1 MVASTKSH
9 QERWAPDQVD
19 ECYEL
24 WNLTVEEKEKLL
36 QLRDRIED
44 IDSWKND
51 PFEVV
56 RFLKEFKF
64 DLKTTEQ
71 KFRASIQWRLENN
84 ADAILEDY
92 QPPAHFNYFP
102 MAVIDGAD
110 YDGDPVYIERS
121 GVADS
126 LALLKRFGR
135 DEMIQQAIWG
145 RELMSRGPWQNDWP
159 HHNGRVRNFTAILDL
174 KGLNRSHL
182 SPSLVPVGQEVTRLV
197 QDNYPGSG
205 KKILIIR
212 APYFFR
218 FVWSIFKHFVD
229 PHVKD
234 LMEIATD
241 KETEEV
247 LAKYMDL
254 RILPKEIVPGKG
266 QGRAIR
272 GYDPV
277 WEGGPLPPSGKD
289 DWKRRAPVF
298 GPDNQSC
305 YQDTT
310 SDRPQA
316 SQDAFVSPTKTVT
329 TESNRTSSPSS
340 PADNIFHTPIQ
351 GPASVSSMSSTS
363 SRGSN
368 DWEILPS
375 RPQRKNIQQAWT
387 VTPAPICDLEEV
399 WKQEN
404 FSEMAGLWKLTQD
417 QQSHMKELRDRLADV
432 HHIKNDPFEVVRYY
446 KKGRTDNLDRI
457 EHSFREMVTW
467 RVENNMDDYLR
478 RYGQPN
484 PLFYRMP
491 MCILKGRDKEGDPI
505 ALLRL
510 GACDYKSLLKKFG
523 EDKLVDYALFL
534 RELNSTRRFWKSYE
548 EETGHRFKQYTILID
563 LDGLNSGHMKPGM
576 LHILRRIVK
585 IFQENYAGYS
595 KRILVIQAAGVFKL
609 SWALIRNFFSIQT
622 REKIVISGDDHL
634 SFLDKYI
641 DRAVLPPLIC
651 PEDGVGEAMAGYYEN
666 INLEGGKIPK
676 AVLKM
681 SKAQFPAAVPVF
693 PVPPQ
698 PVKSRNID
706 QVLGTP
712 VSTRKL
718 LTGYWGEEE
727 DKQNAHRGTPIRA
740 FATPEKAG
748 VSRNLNEKFHIQ

>member
-1 MVASTKSH
+1 MVVATKSYR
-9 QERWAPDQVD
+9 ERWATDQVE
-19 ECYEL
+19 ECSAL
-24 WNLTVEEKEKLL
+24 WNLTDEEKGKLW
-36 QLRDRIED
+36 QLREHIED
-44 IDSWKND
+44 VDSWKNE

-64 DLKTTEQ
+64 HLKTTEQ

-84 ADAILEDY
+84 ADTILEDY
-92 QPPAHFNYFP
+92 QPPALFNFFP
-102 MAVIDGAD
+102 MAVIEGAD

-126 LALLKRFGR
+126 LDLLKRFGR
-135 DEMIQQAIWG
+135 DEMIKQAIWG

-159 HHNGRVRNFTAILDL
+159 HHNGRIRNFTAILDL

-234 LMEIATD
+234 LMEIATE
-241 KETEEV
+241 KESEEV

-254 RILPKEIVPGKG
+254 RILPKEIVPGEGK
-266 QGRAIR
+266 GRAIR

-289 DWKRRAPVF
+289 DWKRRVPVF
-298 GPDNQSC
+298 GPDHQSC
-305 YQDTT
+305 YQETT
-310 SDRPQA
+310 LDHTQA
-316 SQDAFVSPTKTVT
+316 SQDAFVSPTKTII
-329 TESNRTSSPSS
+329 TETNRTTASPV
-340 PADNIFHTPIQ
+340 DNALHTPLQ
-351 GPASVSSMSSTS
+351 RSASVSSISSTS

-399 WKQEN
+399 WKEEH
-404 FSEMAGLWKLTQD
+404 FSEMAGLWKLTPD
-417 QQSHMKELRDRLADV
+417 QQTHMKELRDRLADV

-446 KKGRTDNLDRI
+446 KQGKADNLDRI

-478 RYGQPN
+478 QYGQPN

-510 GACDYKSLLKKFG
+510 GASDYKSLLKKFG
-523 EDKLVDYALFL
+523 EDKLVGYALFL

-548 EETGHRFKQYTILID
+548 EKTGHRFKQYTMIID
-563 LDGLNSGHMKPGM
+563 LDGLNSGHVKPGM

-585 IFQENYAGYS
+585 IFSENYGGYS
-595 KRILVIQAAGVFKL
+595 KRILVIQAGGVFKL
-609 SWALIRNFFSIQT
+609 SWALIRNLFSSQT
-622 REKIVISGDDHL
+622 REKILISGDDHL

-641 DRAVLPPLIC
+641 DRAVLPPLLC
-651 PEDGVGEAMAGYYEN
+651 PEDGVGETMAGYYEN

-693 PVPPQ
+693 PVPTQQVTSMDSDP
-698 PVKSRNID
+698 
-706 QVLGTP
+706 VLGTP

-718 LTGYWGEEE
+718 LTGYWGGVE
-727 DKQNAHRGTPIRA
+727 DRNDVDGGTPIRA

-748 VSRNLNEKFHIQ
+748 VSRVLSKKLYLVQ